1 MLITFGREQV
11 GAFGEKRDSRR
22 LRCSLYAFDLLGI
35 KRVLSSVFTVC
46 SHACQG
52 TAAAILFGH
61 TIWNISTQRDP
72 QHRVGRAETSAHC
85 YNSASDHTLL
95 GFILQS

>member
-1 MLITFGREQV
+1 MFGHEQV

-22 LRCSLYAFDLLGI
+22 LRCLLYTFDLLGT
-35 KRVLSSVFTVC
+35 KGVLSSAFMVC

-61 TIWNISTQRDP
+61 TIGKDPARGILSTEQAELR
-72 QHRVGRAETSAHC
+72 QHLSAHC
-85 YNSASDHTLL
+85 CSSASDHVIL
-95 GFILQS
+95 GFTLQS